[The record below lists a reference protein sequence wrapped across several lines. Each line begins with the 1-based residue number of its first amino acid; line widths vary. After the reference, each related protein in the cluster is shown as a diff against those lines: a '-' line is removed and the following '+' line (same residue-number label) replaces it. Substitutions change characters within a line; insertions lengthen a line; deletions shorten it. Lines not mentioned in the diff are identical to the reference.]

1 MKEKIHTIDLFTG
14 CGGLMD
20 GFEATGFY
28 DTLACVEWEK
38 APCENAKQRLKNKWG
53 YADAE
58 NRVLQFDIQRTN
70 ELFNGWNDK
79 KFGEHKGLDSLV
91 KNKKVDLIIGG
102 PPCQAYSVAGRI
114 RDEKGMKE
122 DYRNF
127 LFESFI
133 IVVKKY
139 KPKAFVFEN
148 VPGLL
153 SAKPKNRLIV
163 LEIVKAFDK
172 AGYVVIDPK
181 KALIDF
187 TEYGIPQNRKR
198 LIILG
203 IRKDVFG
210 EKAESLLVKFYA
222 ELANQKEKKQTVK
235 QAICDLPKLLPNK
248 DGKIDCYTKS
258 KVPNHIAR
266 YQNKRDKDIFYMLA
280 KDIETGKNKFVRISE
295 IKKVY
300 KKATGND
307 SAVHKYNVLRLDKP
321 SNTIPAHLYKD
332 GLRHIHPDPKQ
343 SRTITVR
350 EAARLQTFPDDY
362 VFIGSMAD
370 QFKMIGNAVPPK
382 FSKKLANVIY
392 NVLFAKGT
400 I

>member
-38 APCENAKQRLKNKWG
+38 APCENTKQRLKNKWG
-53 YADAE
+53 YADAD
-58 NRVLQFDIQRTN
+58 NKVLQFDIQRTN

-79 KFGEHKGLDSLV
+79 KFGKHKGLDSLV

-133 IVVKKY
+133 KVVKKY

-153 SAKPKNRLIV
+153 SAKPKNSLII
-163 LEIVKAFDK
+163 LDIVKAFDK

-210 EKAESLLVKFYA
+210 EKAEGLLVKFYA

-235 QAICDLPKLLPNK
+235 QAICDLPKLLPNQ

-266 YQNKRDKDIFYMLA
+266 YQSKRDKNIFNMLA
-280 KDIETGKNKFVRISE
+280 KDIETGKNKFVKISE
-295 IKKVY
+295 LKKVY
-300 KKATGND
+300 KKATGSD
-307 SAVHKYNVLRLDKP
+307 CAVHKYNVLRLDKP

-332 GLRHIHPDPKQ
+332 GLRHIHPDSKQ

-382 FSKKLANVIY
+382 FSEKLANVIY
-392 NVLFAKGT
+392 NVLFAK
-400 I
+400 

>member
-1 MKEKIHTIDLFTG
+1 MKEKIRTIDLFTG

-38 APCENAKQRLKNKWG
+38 VPCENVKQRLKNKWG
-53 YADAE
+53 YTDAD
-58 NRVLQFDIQRTN
+58 NKVLQFDIQRTN

-102 PPCQAYSVAGRI
+102 PPCQAYSIAGRI
-114 RDEKGMKE
+114 RDEKGMKD

-127 LFESFI
+127 LFESFVKVI
-133 IVVKKY
+133 KKY

-148 VPGLL
+148 VPGIL
-153 SAKPKNRLIV
+153 SAKPKNRLII
-163 LEIVKAFDK
+163 LDIIKSFDK

-222 ELANQKEKKQTVK
+222 ELAKQKEQKQTVK
-235 QAICDLPKLLPNK
+235 QAICDLPKLFPNQ
-248 DGKIDCYTKS
+248 DGRIDCYTKS

-280 KDIETGKNKFVRISE
+280 KDIETGKNKFVKISE
-295 IKKVY
+295 IKKIY
-300 KKATGND
+300 KKATGSD
-307 SAVHKYNVLRLDKP
+307 CTVHKYNVLRLDKP

-382 FSKKLANVIY
+382 FSEKLANVIY
-392 NVLFAKGT
+392 NVLFS
-400 I
+400 